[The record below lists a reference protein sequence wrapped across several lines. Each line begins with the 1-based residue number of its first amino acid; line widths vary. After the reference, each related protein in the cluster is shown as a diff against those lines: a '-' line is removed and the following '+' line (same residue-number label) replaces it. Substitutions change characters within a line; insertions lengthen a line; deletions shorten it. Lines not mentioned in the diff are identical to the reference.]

1 MTTVDSSMLDP
12 KDWDPSDPA
21 FRHDPIPWYRTL
33 REHAPVHYHPEVGFV
48 LSRHADVDSLLR
60 DERFGVAT
68 PTAWREAFATV
79 APPSVRML
87 SENLLLFVDPPQHT
101 RVRALVSQ
109 AFTPRRVEALRP
121 RLTEMINAMLDNLS
135 GAESFD
141 VIHEIAEPFP
151 IMAITELLAVPDTD
165 RDLLRDWTLGLTA
178 FDDIPIDINAL
189 PAAGRA
195 ADAFLEYAGALVEA
209 RRAHPGDD
217 LISALIAAEEGG
229 EQLTNDE
236 LMSLIILLL
245 IAGHET
251 TMSLIST
258 SLLLLLQRPEIA
270 VEVRDDPA
278 VAPAVVE
285 ETLRFMGPLQVA
297 SGGGRW
303 PLERVEIRGQTIEPG
318 NMVRLLLGSANRDPE
333 VFDDPDRFD
342 LHRNN
347 SRHVAFGKG
356 LHFCV
361 GAALGRLEGQVVIP
375 AVLRRF
381 PELSLIDAE
390 PTWRAS
396 FVTRQ
401 LETLPVRAAL

>member
-1 MTTVDSSMLDP
+1 MTAAGTALDP
-12 KDWDPSDPA
+12 QHWDPRDPS
-21 FRHDPIPWYRTL
+21 FRHDPIPWYRAL
-33 REHAPVHYHPEVGFV
+33 REQAPVHHHPDVGYV
-48 LSRHADVDSLLR
+48 VSRHAEVDQVLR

-68 PTAWREAFATV
+68 PPAWREAFASV
-79 APPSVRML
+79 APSSVRML

-109 AFTPRRVEALRP
+109 AFTPRRVEGLRP
-121 RLTEMINAMLDNLS
+121 RLTEMLNTMLDDL
-135 GAESFD
+135 ADAPSFD
-141 VIHEIAEPFP
+141 VVHDIAEPFP
-151 IMAITELLAVPDTD
+151 IMAITELLAVPETD
-165 RDLLRDWTLGLTA
+165 RDQLRDWTLALTA
-178 FDDIPIDINAL
+178 FDDIPIDVTAL

-195 ADAFLEYAGALVEA
+195 ADEFLEYAAALVE
-209 RRAHPGDD
+209 RRRRDPGED
-217 LISALIAAEEGG
+217 LISALIAAEADGQ
-229 EQLTNDE
+229 QLSNDE
-236 LMSLIILLL
+236 LMALIILLL

-258 SLLLLLQRPEIA
+258 ALLLLLQRPEVA
-270 VEVRDDPA
+270 AEVRDDPS
-278 VAPAVVE
+278 VAPGVVE

-303 PLERVEIRGQTIEPG
+303 PHEVVELCGVDLAPG
-318 NMVRLLLGSANRDPE
+318 TMVRLLLGSANRDPA
-333 VFDDPDRFD
+333 VFPDPDRFD

-375 AVLRRF
+375 AVMRRF
-381 PELSLIDAE
+381 PGLALVDPT
-390 PTWRAS
+390 PTWRSS

-401 LETLPVRAAL
+401 LMELPVTIH

>member
-1 MTTVDSSMLDP
+1 MTSATDLDP
-12 KDWDPSDPA
+12 ADWNPRDQA
-21 FRHDPIPWYRTL
+21 FRHDPFPWYQAL
-33 REHAPVHYHPEVGFV
+33 RDHAPMHHHPEVGWV

-68 PTAWREAFATV
+68 PTPWREAFAGI

-87 SENLLLFVDPPQHT
+87 SESMLLFVDPPQHT
-101 RVRALVSQ
+101 RVRSLVSQ

-121 RLTEMINAMLDNLS
+121 NLTEKIEALLDS
-135 GAESFD
+135 VADASSFD
-141 VIHEIAEPFP
+141 VLREIAEPFP

-165 RDLLRDWTLGLTA
+165 RALLRDWTHGLTT
-178 FDDIPIDINAL
+178 FDDFPIDIEGL
-189 PAAGRA
+189 PDAGRA
-195 ADAFLEYAGALVEA
+195 ADAFLAYTSELIEH
-209 RRAHPGDD
+209 RRARPGDD
-217 LISALIAAEEGG
+217 LISGLIAAEEGG
-229 EQLTNDE
+229 EQLTTDE
-236 LMSLIILLL
+236 LQAMIVLLL
-245 IAGHET
+245 VAGHET

-258 SLLLLLQRPEIA
+258 GLLLLLQRREIA
-270 VEVRDDPA
+270 AEVRDDPA
-278 VAPAVVE
+278 VAAAVVE

-303 PLERVEIRGQTIEPG
+303 PYEPVELHGHRVQPG
-318 NMVRLLLGSANRDPE
+318 ESVRLLLGSANRDPD
-333 VFDDPDRFD
+333 VFDEPDRFD

-381 PELSLIDAE
+381 PDLALIDSE
-390 PTWRAS
+390 PKWRPS

-401 LETLPVRAAL
+401 LASLPVTTRG